1 MALPTSNDMA
11 ALAGCQIGDGKSAV
25 RGAYEAG
32 LRTAVLTPPAPLSLA
47 AHTTRRFGTRGEV
60 VVVVVWRG
68 GASAAP
74 SRSPQLSER
83 LKPLRSIRL
92 GNGKRQRPTHL
103 NGRCVAPN
111 GNDNGDGERR
121 ADLSNGKRRCRS
133 RSGGRGGRSFS
144 PLLRLLGRGHAQE
157 AVAALLE
164 GAPNLLLAL
173 LIAQDA
179 DDRAA

>member
-1 MALPTSNDMA
+1 MSNW
-11 ALAGCQIGDGKSAV
+11 GRKI
-25 RGAYEAG
+25 RGPRG
-32 LRTAVLTPPAPLSLA
+32 LRSGFANGGPHPPGPPLPRSAHDAPL
-47 AHTTRRFGTRGEV
+47 RDEGEV
-60 VVVVVWRG
+60 VVGVVWRG

-74 SRSPQLSER
+74 RRSPQLSER